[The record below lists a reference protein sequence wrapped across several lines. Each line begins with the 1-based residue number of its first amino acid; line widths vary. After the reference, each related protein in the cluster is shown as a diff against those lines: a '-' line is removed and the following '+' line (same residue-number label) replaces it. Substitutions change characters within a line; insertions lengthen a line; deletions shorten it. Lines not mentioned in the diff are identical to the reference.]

1 MFSTYKVCLFFLGSC
16 GSSSNL
22 PKDERVWCFPL
33 SQREDF
39 SLAVWCRRW
48 LNPYVHMYF
57 KTQRNSFQSQCIHS
71 LPEPKVTKHSKL
83 GGLNNSCLLI
93 SQFWR
98 LEVQNQDVGRTGS
111 LKGIW
116 KRICLC
122 LSPHFLNPQLFYLF
136 FTSLCFCACP
146 HLCPNVSL
154 YISETGWDLEPFTA
168 MIARLACDKIQ
179 INYMGLKITVCMH
192 SWGRFW
198 TKDPKR
204 PKSPTAAFEEP
215 GAKLGVGNKT
225 GCQEQRQ
232 STEHAPCTRHYLRGG
247 QTT

>member
-1 MFSTYKVCLFFLGSC
+1 MFSTYKVCLFFLGSY

-39 SLAVWCRRW
+39 SLAVWCRWW
-48 LNPYVHMYF
+48 LNPHVHMYF
-57 KTQRNSFQSQCIHS
+57 KTQQNSFQSQCMHS

-111 LKGIW
+111 LKGTW

-136 FTSLCFCACP
+136 FTSLRFCACP

-154 YISETGWDLEPFTA
+154 YIMWD
-168 MIARLACDKIQ
+168 RLGPGTFQCNDCKPLMWQ
-179 INYMGLKITVCMH
+179 NTNKLH
-192 SWGRFW
+192 
-198 TKDPKR
+198 
-204 PKSPTAAFEEP
+204 
-215 GAKLGVGNKT
+215 GAKNNCVHVQLGQILDKRSKETEKPNCHFWRAWSKT
-225 GCQEQRQ
+225 GCQEQNWVLGTRQ
-232 STEHAPCTRHYLRGG
+232 STEHAPCTCHYLRGG

>member
-1 MFSTYKVCLFFLGSC
+1 MFSTYKVCLFFLGSY

-39 SLAVWCRRW
+39 SLAVWCRWW
-48 LNPYVHMYF
+48 LNPHVHMYF
-57 KTQRNSFQSQCIHS
+57 KTQQNSFQSQCMHS

-111 LKGIW
+111 LKGTW

-136 FTSLCFCACP
+136 FTSLRFCACP

-154 YISETGWDLEPFTA
+154 YIMWD
-168 MIARLACDKIQ
+168 RLGPGTFQCNDCKPLMWQNTNKLYGAKNNCACTVGVDSGQKIQ
-179 INYMGLKITVCMH
+179 RDWKAQLPLLKSLEQNWV
-192 SWGRFW
+192 S
-198 TKDPKR
+198 
-204 PKSPTAAFEEP
+204 
-215 GAKLGVGNKT
+215 GAKLGVRNK
-225 GCQEQRQ
+225 GRVL
-232 STEHAPCTRHYLRGG
+232 SMPPAHI
-247 QTT
+247 TT